1 MTMQQTI
8 DETCANVRAGVC
20 AIHIASDDYAL
31 IDDFTGALAQKLG
44 LEPVEWNFGLGL
56 VEFGNKRVR
65 EDKALADAL
74 KGEMYDANQAA
85 GQLFLIKN
93 AHMALDGEGNGKNL
107 AQLQQTIIHIKKFN
121 HDDGSRA
128 LIIYTDEN
136 RFIPDSL
143 SSIVYYAELPAPSRT
158 ELEELTVE
166 AAKKTSVTLR
176 DGLKEELSG
185 VCSGMSKDAFTRI
198 LEKAA
203 QEKDSFN
210 DKVLA
215 AAGDAKKQFIEKSG
229 LLKYVP
235 LNEGMDGIGG
245 LGYLKGWLETKRKAF
260 FDADGARKR
269 GVTPAKGILLAGMPG
284 CGKSLSAK
292 AIAKF
297 YKNLPLLSLDM
308 GSLMGKYV
316 GESESK
322 LRRALAIA
330 ESVSPCVLWID
341 EIEKAFA
348 GLKGDE
354 SGVTQRLLGY
364 LLTWLNDKTAT
375 IFVVATA
382 NDTEVLPPEFLR
394 RGRFDEIFSVDFPN
408 KSEREEIFKIH
419 LKRVLKKEPA
429 FDLKELAQKTQGY
442 AGSDIASLVNAAA
455 EAAWNEGKELS
466 LEILLTQRQY
476 ITPLQE
482 VMADKIERNRK
493 NFGQYKFI
501 SASMKN
507 FCGHCGMDLTK
518 VIGLTCPKCSKPLLP
533 AEKGQKEE

>member
-1 MTMQQTI
+1 MTLQQTI
-8 DETCANVRAGVC
+8 DETCANVRAGVG
-20 AIHIASDDYAL
+20 AIHIAGDDYTR

-65 EDKALADAL
+65 EDIALADAL
-74 KGEMYDANQAA
+74 KSEMYDAGAAA

-93 AHMALDGEGNGKNL
+93 ARMALDGEMNSKNL
-107 AQLQQTIIHIKKFN
+107 AQLQQVIIHIKKFN
-121 HDDGSRA
+121 HDDGNRA
-128 LIIYTDEN
+128 LVIYTDEN

-143 SSIVYYAELPAPSRT
+143 SSLVYYVDLPAPSRA
-158 ELEELTVE
+158 ELESLTGE
-166 AAKKTSVTLR
+166 AATKAGITLR
-176 DGLKEELSG
+176 NGLKEELSG
-185 VCSGMSKDAFTRI
+185 VCSGMSKDAFIQI
-198 LEKAA
+198 LQKAA
-203 QEKDSFN
+203 QNKDSFN
-210 DKVLA
+210 DKVLKT
-215 AAGDAKKQFIEKSG
+215 AGDAKKQFVEKSG

-235 LNEGMDGIGG
+235 LNEGMDGVGG

-260 FDADGARKR
+260 FDADGAQKR

-292 AIAKF
+292 AIARF
-297 YKNLPLLSLDM
+297 YNNLPLLSLDM

-348 GLKGDE
+348 GLSGDE

-382 NDTEVLPPEFLR
+382 NDIEVLPPEFLR

-408 KSEREEIFKIH
+408 KNEREDIFKIH
-419 LKRVLKKEPA
+419 LKKLLKKDPD
-429 FDLKELAQKTQGY
+429 FDLTKLAQETHGY

-455 EAAWNEGKELS
+455 ETAWNENKDIS

-476 ITPLQE
+476 ITPLQQ
-482 VMADKIERNRK
+482 VMADKIERNRQK
-493 NFGQYKFI
+493 FGQYKFI
-501 SASMKN
+501 SASMKH
-507 FCGHCGMDLTK
+507 FCGHCGKDLTG
-518 VIGLTCPKCSKPLLP
+518 VIGLICPKCGKPLLP
-533 AEKGQKEE
+533 AEKEKKKE